1 MAIKA
6 EGRDALRSDPNRE
19 SSIVYSGANY
29 ERAYDWNANDGGPP
43 LPGHVYSLL
52 RMPFLQRGNRERVW
66 CEGST
71 ELQGMRAF
79 HAEPDVLAARKA
91 INEAFTLTR
100 VALCLCCYLS

>member
-1 MAIKA
+1 MNRTGLIIIAMAIKA

-52 RMPFLQRGNRERVW
+52 RMPCHQRGKA
-66 CEGST
+66 
-71 ELQGMRAF
+71 RASLVRI
-79 HAEPDVLAARKA
+79 D
-91 INEAFTLTR
+91 
-100 VALCLCCYLS
+100 